1 MTRKLF
7 RFFKKLFWWGKLLM
21 IIYPHI
27 YTSVYIKKI
36 IRFRDPLVFTNIAV
50 ENTEYD
56 TNTHRRI
63 RSVEADK

>member
-27 YTSVYIKKI
+27 LSVYIKKI